1 VSLALLLDEM
11 HAPVVAAKLRDR
23 GHDVLAVA
31 EQDDLRALTDE
42 QLFRWASER
51 DRRIVTEN
59 VKDFAPLLRRA
70 EELRHHAAPLLFTSS
85 RTFPRTRRNPGPMID
100 ALDTGCAPRRRA
112 SRRWR
117 TGSSPPNA
125 GLRSIK
131 WRRPRTHRGVDRS
144 ESLATKGCHST
155 TAKWGRE
162 SNLRVWVAIC
172 QQSISPALGMV
183 SALASRT
190 C

>member
-1 VSLALLLDEM
+1 VADRAAAACVSLALLLDEM

-100 ALDTGCAPRRRA
+100 ALDTWLRA
-112 SRRWR
+112 AKANE
-117 TGSSPPNA
+117 PPMA
-125 GLRSIK
+125 DWL
-131 WRRPRTHRGVDRS
+131 
-144 ESLATKGCHST
+144 
-155 TAKWGRE
+155 
-162 SNLRVWVAIC
+162 
-172 QQSISPALGMV
+172 QPA
-183 SALASRT
+183 
-190 C
+190 